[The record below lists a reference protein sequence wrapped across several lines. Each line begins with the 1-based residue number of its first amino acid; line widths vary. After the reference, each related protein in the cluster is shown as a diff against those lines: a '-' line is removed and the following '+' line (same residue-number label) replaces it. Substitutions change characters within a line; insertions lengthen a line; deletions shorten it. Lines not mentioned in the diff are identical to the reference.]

1 MPSTSC
7 WLAGLLVV
15 ARIDAFT
22 GSRSRSKSVSPPRET
37 PTCPPWISSFS
48 ITTTTRTCPSNLYL
62 VAKKDREQDWNA
74 DTADSSDMVV
84 AKSLDDDVGTD
95 LQDDQQTYRINL
107 QIGQLAASSSRRNPR
122 AGRSAYELLRT
133 LPDPDTVSYNSCLN
147 ALAKTSSRHAGS
159 AATLSQELLQEM
171 EELHVLQTKANQLWY
186 QKNHDGM
193 LADDELSMGP
203 PRIRVKPNVRTYS
216 TVMDAWGRQG
226 TRDGAC
232 AAQALLD
239 RLASK
244 YQATQDFALQP
255 NAISYNTV
263 MNAWAKAGAKEEG
276 ALQCEALLDDM
287 GNLSDVISYNAV
299 LHAWARSGAPDAG
312 NRAETILRD
321 MWHVQP
327 NGRTYTTVMDAWSRS
342 HGCED
347 SAARAYE
354 LLLESEE
361 IAEREGD
368 DNMKPNCISYA
379 TVINA
384 YALSKTEP
392 FKAHKAFRLL
402 QRMNKNPDIR
412 PNHVAYNSVLN
423 ACATSCPNAYQENLQ
438 RLPQD
443 PANHMTLP
451 DMVRTLYQQLIDD
464 NDNDNDNPQGASS
477 PPPYPHLQPD
487 HYTFGTV
494 LKAIANLFWGEPDQV
509 EFCQQVFQEACNRGQ
524 VTFGVLFQLRQA
536 APSEVYR
543 QMLPKNAYN
552 PENGHFNMQNI
563 PKDWTKNVRDDSRR
577 KNQQGTNYQPPRR
590 KWKSN

>member
-1 MPSTSC
+1 M
-7 WLAGLLVV
+7 
-15 ARIDAFT
+15 
-22 GSRSRSKSVSPPRET
+22 
-37 PTCPPWISSFS
+37 
-48 ITTTTRTCPSNLYL
+48 
-62 VAKKDREQDWNA
+62 EQELNA
-74 DTADSSDMVV
+74 DNTADNTADTTV
-84 AKSLDDDVGTD
+84 AKSVDDDVDTD
-95 LQDDQQTYRINL
+95 MPNDQQTYRINL

-133 LPDPDTVSYNSCLN
+133 LQDPDTVSYNSCLN
-147 ALAKTSSRHAGS
+147 ALAKTSSRS
-159 AATLSQELLQEM
+159 SPSSATLSLELLQEM
-171 EELHVLQTKANQLWY
+171 EELHVLQTTANQLWY
-186 QKNHDGM
+186 QKNNDGM
-193 LADDELSMGP
+193 LDQDELSMGP

-216 TVMDAWGRQG
+216 TIMDAWGRQG

-232 AAQALLD
+232 KAQDLLD
-239 RLASK
+239 RLDKK
-244 YQATQDFALQP
+244 YQATQDLALLA
-255 NAISYNTV
+255 NSISYNTV
-263 MNAWAKAGAKEEG
+263 INAWAKAGAKEEG
-276 ALQCEALLDDM
+276 AMQCEALLEDM
-287 GNLSDVISYNAV
+287 GNISDVISYNAV

-312 NRAETILRD
+312 VRAEKILRD

-342 HGCED
+342 HGCDD
-347 SAARAYE
+347 SAARAHQ

-361 IAEREGD
+361 IAAKEGD
-368 DNMKPNCISYA
+368 DSMRPNCVSYA

-392 FKAHKAFRLL
+392 LKAHKAFRLL
-402 QRMNKNPDIR
+402 QRMNALSKDPNNRNLDIR

-438 RLPQD
+438 RLD
-443 PANHMTLP
+443 KDLSNHMTLP

-464 NDNDNDNPQGASS
+464 KDNNSQGELSS
-477 PPPYPHLQPD
+477 QQQQQHHHLQPD

-543 QMLPKNAYN
+543 QMLPKYAYN

-563 PKDWTKNVRDDSRR
+563 PKEWTKNVQDDSRR
-577 KNQQGTNYQPPRR
+577 KNQPGSGNNNKQQPRR

>member
-15 ARIDAFT
+15 ARVDAFIGT
-22 GSRSRSKSVSPPRET
+22 ISNSNRANSVSPPHQT
-37 PTCPPWISSFS
+37 TKVCPPWMMISSS
-48 ITTTTRTCPSNLYL
+48 RTTCPSLFL
-62 VAKKDREQDWNA
+62 VGKKNGMEQELTANDADANDANDANA
-74 DTADSSDMVV
+74 DAD
-84 AKSLDDDVGTD
+84 AKSVGDD
-95 LQDDQQTYRINL
+95 LQVDLPVPVGIHTQDEIDIQDETYRINL
-107 QIGQLAASSSRRNPR
+107 QIGQLAASSSRRNQR

-133 LPDPDTVSYNSCLN
+133 LQDPDTVSYNSCLS
-147 ALAKTSSRHAGS
+147 ALAKTSSRYYQS
-159 AATLSQELLQEM
+159 AASQSQDLLQEM
-171 EELHVLQTKANQLWY
+171 EELHSLQATTNQKWY
-186 QKNHDGM
+186 QKNNDGT
-193 LADDELSMGP
+193 LSQDELSMGP
-203 PRIRVKPNVRTYS
+203 PRIRVKPNVRTFS

-226 TRDGAC
+226 TRDGAQK
-232 AAQALLD
+232 AQELLD
-239 RLASK
+239 RLDTK
-244 YQATQDFALQP
+244 YQATNDLALQP
-255 NAISYNTV
+255 NVISYNTV

-287 GNLSDVISYNAV
+287 GNMSDVISYNAV

-312 NRAETILRD
+312 QRAEAILRD

-342 HGCED
+342 HGCDD
-347 SAARAYE
+347 SAARAYQ
-354 LLLESEE
+354 LLLESED
-361 IAEREGD
+361 IAAKEGD
-368 DNMKPNCISYA
+368 DSMKPNCISYA

-392 FKAHKAFRLL
+392 LKAHKAFRLL
-402 QRMNKNPDIR
+402 QRMNQNPDIQ

-423 ACATSCPNAYQENLQ
+423 ACATSCPNTYQENLI
-438 RLPQD
+438 RLDKEHLP
-443 PANHMTLP
+443 TLP

-464 NDNDNDNPQGASS
+464 KTTESS
-477 PPPYPHLQPD
+477 SSSHLRPD

-509 EFCQQVFQEACNRGQ
+509 EFCQQVFEEACKRGQ

-543 QMLPKNAYN
+543 AMLPDNAYN
-552 PENGHFNMQNI
+552 AENGHFNMQNI
-563 PKDWTKNVRDDSRR
+563 PKDWTKNVRDGD
-577 KNQQGTNYQPPRR
+577 QQPQR